1 MKRLLIVAGIV
12 VGVVLLAA
20 VLLPLFINVDSFRPQ
35 LEKALSTAL
44 NRQVHIGKLEAS
56 LFSGGA
62 SASEITVSD
71 DPAFN
76 KGPFLQASSVK
87 IGLHLMPL
95 IFSKKLEVTSVT
107 VDKPEIALIKTGA
120 GKWNFSTMGSSAA
133 PKPAEPTSGKPM
145 DISVKKFEITNG
157 KIRIGEAGRSAPKE
171 SVYDNVNL
179 VVRNISLTAAMPF
192 TLSANTP
199 GGGALKLDG
208 QAGPVNQEDAAR
220 TALEAQIKIEHA
232 DLAKT
237 GFVDPSSGVAGK
249 VDFDGRV
256 KSDGRDLHSEGNA
269 KAENLQV
276 MKGGAPV
283 KTPLTLDYKS
293 DLGLQTEKGNFNA
306 NIHTGKSTVT
316 AGGTLDSHTA
326 ETLAHLKIEGKNM
339 PVDDLVSLL
348 PAFGVVMPSG
358 ASLSGGVANM
368 DLTAEGPLDRLVITG
383 PLNITGTK
391 LTGFNLSQKLGA
403 IAQFTGIKPSNE
415 TLIQTA
421 SSGLHMGPEGIRAD
435 NLLLDVPAIGTLTG
449 GGVIG
454 NNKSLDFKM
463 LLKLSTASGNA
474 LGSLGGLTGAAQ
486 SKGIPFLVQGDTT
499 NPVFKPALNSLVNDQ
514 LKSVKDSLLKGDTKS
529 LKEQQQGVKDLL
541 GGFLGKKP
549 TPTPTP
555 APAKKP

>member
-1 MKRLLIVAGIV
+1 MKRLLIIAGAV
-12 VGVVLLAA
+12 VGVIVLAA
-20 VLLPLFINVDSFRPQ
+20 VLLPLFVNVDSFRPQ

-44 NRQVHIGKLEAS
+44 NRQVHIGKLDAS

-62 SASEITVSD
+62 SATEISVSD

-107 VDKPEIALIKTGA
+107 VDKPEIALIKTAA
-120 GKWNFSTMGSSAA
+120 GKWNFSSMGNTASQ
-133 PKPAEPTSGKPM
+133 KPAEPSTGKPM
-145 DISVKKFEITNG
+145 DISVEKFEITNG
-157 KIRIGEAGRSAPKE
+157 KIRIGEAGRGAARE

-199 GGGALKLDG
+199 GGGALKLEG
-208 QAGPVNQEDAAR
+208 QAGPINQQDAAR
-220 TALEAQIKIEHA
+220 TALEAQVKLDHA
-232 DLAKT
+232 DLATT
-237 GFVDPSSGVAGK
+237 GFIDPSSGVAGK
-249 VDFDGRV
+249 VDFEGKV
-256 KSDGRDLHSEGNA
+256 KSDGRQMQSEGNA
-269 KAENLQV
+269 KAENLRV
-276 MKGGAPV
+276 MKGGAAV
-283 KTPLTLDYKS
+283 RTPITLDYKS
-293 DLGLQTEKGNFNA
+293 AMGLETQQGTFNA
-306 NIHTGKSTVT
+306 NVHTGKSTVT
-316 AGGTLDSHTA
+316 AGGTLDAHSA
-326 ETLAHLKIEGKNM
+326 ETLAHLKLQGKNL
-339 PVDDLVSLL
+339 PVDDVVNLL

-358 ASLSGGVANM
+358 ASLQGGVANM

-421 SSGLHMGPEGIRAD
+421 SSGLRVAPEGIRAD
-435 NLLLDVPAIGTLTG
+435 NVLLDVPSIGTLTG

-463 LLKLSTASGNA
+463 LLKLSSNSGNT
-474 LGSLGGLTGAAQ
+474 LGSLGGLTSAAQ
-486 SKGIPFLVQGDTT
+486 SKGIPFLIQGDTT
-499 NPVFKPALNSLVNDQ
+499 NPVFRPAVGDQ
-514 LKSVKDSLLKGDTKS
+514 LKDLKNSLLKGDTKS
-529 LKEQQQGVKDLL
+529 LKDQEKGVKDLL

-549 TPTPTP
+549 TPTP
-555 APAKKP
+555 APK